1 MILYYI
7 IKYSIY
13 ITIII
18 LLIYYEILNLLEK
31 KHDSIICFN
40 LMNQTVSLQTV
51 LIATWATVAKIKI
64 ERENSRF

>member
-40 LMNQTVSLQTV
+40 LMNQISLQTV
-51 LIATWATVAKIKI
+51 LIAT
-64 ERENSRF
+64 

>member
-51 LIATWATVAKIKI
+51 LIAT
-64 ERENSRF
+64 

>member
-40 LMNQTVSLQTV
+40 LMNQISLQTV